1 MIKSENEV
9 IEKNEINQKKRAKI
23 GKTFGLVGMI
33 ANILLATGKL
43 IAGISIASVSVIADA
58 LNNYSDAVSSI
69 VTLVGFR
76 LSEKP
81 ADGDHPFGHA
91 RYEYISALT
100 VAIMIIVVGTELAK
114 NSLEKIF
121 DPTPVELNTVTVCI
135 LAASIAVKLALAISG
150 AVTGKKIGSETLTA
164 TAEDS
169 RNDVIATTVILIS
182 AITEHFADIRIDGFA
197 GLAVSVF
204 VLAGGISLVK
214 KTISPLLGEGA
225 SPELRKSI
233 IEYIDSQPKIIG
245 CHDLL
250 VHDYGHDRC
259 FASIHVELDK
269 DEDPLVCHRI
279 IDNIERECQKRFGVH
294 LVVHYD
300 PVITD
305 DPASDRMKHLVN
317 TILQIRDER
326 LTVHDFRMTSGDCA
340 TRLEFDVCLPT
351 ELQGQEEDIKSS
363 LENALVSIDTGKKG
377 NMKYIVDITFDPAET

>member
-1 MIKSENEV
+1 
-9 IEKNEINQKKRAKI
+9 
-23 GKTFGLVGMI
+23 
-33 ANILLATGKL
+33 
-43 IAGISIASVSVIADA
+43 
-58 LNNYSDAVSSI
+58 
-69 VTLVGFR
+69 
-76 LSEKP
+76 
-81 ADGDHPFGHA
+81 
-91 RYEYISALT
+91 
-100 VAIMIIVVGTELAK
+100 MIIVVGAELAK

-225 SPELRKSI
+225 SPELRRNI
-233 IEYIDSQPKIIG
+233 IGYIDSQPKIIG

-259 FASIHVELDK
+259 FASIHVSAGLPPYNRQYRTRMSEK
-269 DEDPLVCHRI
+269 VRRSSRRPL
-279 IDNIERECQKRFGVH
+279 
-294 LVVHYD
+294 
-300 PVITD
+300 
-305 DPASDRMKHLVN
+305 
-317 TILQIRDER
+317 
-326 LTVHDFRMTSGDCA
+326 
-340 TRLEFDVCLPT
+340 
-351 ELQGQEEDIKSS
+351 
-363 LENALVSIDTGKKG
+363 
-377 NMKYIVDITFDPAET
+377 

>member
-1 MIKSENEV
+1 MKENNTKASRRSE
-9 IEKNEINQKKRAKI
+9 EIQKDRAKV
-23 GKTFGLVGMI
+23 GKAFGLIGII
-33 ANILLATGKL
+33 ANVLLATGKL
-43 IAGISIASVSVIADA
+43 IAGISIASVSIIADA
-58 LNNYSDAVSSI
+58 LNNYSDAVSSV

-81 ADGDHPFGHA
+81 ADGDHPYGHA
-91 RYEYISALT
+91 RYEYISALA
-100 VAIMIIVVGTELAK
+100 VAIMIIVVGVELAK
-114 NSLEKIF
+114 NSFEKIF
-121 DPTPVELNTVTVCI
+121 DPTPVELNIVTVCI
-135 LAASIAVKLALAISG
+135 LTASIAVKLALAIFG
-150 AVTGKKIGSETLTA
+150 AVTGKKIGSETLIA

-169 RNDVIATTVILIS
+169 RNDVIATAVIMIS
-182 AITEHFADIRIDGFA
+182 SVIEHFANIRIDGFA
-197 GLAVSVF
+197 GLAVSLF
-204 VLAGGISLVK
+204 VLVGGISLVR
-214 KTISPLLGEGA
+214 KTVSPLLGEGA
-225 SPELRKSI
+225 SPELRKNI
-233 IEYIDSQPKIIG
+233 IGYIDSQPKIIG

-326 LTVHDFRMTSGDCA
+326 LTVHDFRMTSADCV

-351 ELQGQEEDIKSS
+351 ELQGQEEAIKAS
-363 LENALVSIDTGKKG
+363 LENALSSIDTSTKS